1 MHFLLIHG
9 SWHGAW
15 CWHKIVPRLQ
25 AAGHSAHAIDLPGR
39 GHSPALMQRVSL
51 KRMVAAAR
59 GALPAD
65 RKTTLVVH
73 SRYGVLASQLAQL
86 APDRIARTIY
96 LASFMLPDGTAVA
109 DYFREDRDS
118 RLPPFVDINRLGM
131 WDWLRPE
138 AYRDVL
144 YHDCSDED
152 NALAASLLCREPLRP
167 AIGKL
172 QLTDDRYG
180 RVPRGYIRLSE
191 DRAVSLFLQDR
202 LLNET
207 PCDRVETIQAGHSA
221 YFSKPDE
228 LTAAICRISGV
239 GV

>member
-25 AAGHSAHAIDLPGR
+25 AEGHSAHAIDLPGR
-39 GHSPALMQRVSL
+39 GRSPARSQLVSL
-51 KRMVAAAR
+51 KSMVGAALA
-59 GALPAD
+59 AMPED
-65 RKTTLVVH
+65 QTTTIVVH
-73 SRYGVLASQLAQL
+73 SRYGVLASQLAEL
-86 APDRIARTIY
+86 APERIARTIY
-96 LASFMLPDGTAVA
+96 LASFMLPNGKAVA

-118 RLPPFVDINRLGM
+118 QLPPFVDINRLGL

-138 AYRDVL
+138 AYRHVL
-144 YHDCSDED
+144 YHDCHDED

-191 DRAVSLFLQDR
+191 DRAVSPFLQDR

-207 PCDRVETIQAGHSA
+207 SCDRVETVQAGHSA
-221 YFSKPDE
+221 YFSKPDQ
-228 LTAAICRISGV
+228 LTAAICRIAGR
-239 GV
+239 